1 LLWDFLHAREN
12 GEVIM
17 VNNEQVTETNEEKTE
32 TLDNVDNIKQLRE
45 EYKKLKSENKKY
57 KVQAMDS
64 ALTSMGLSS
73 QKGLGKAVTKLYDG
87 DITVDAITDF
97 VKTEFGEEVTSE
109 APEPAAPPTENVIEA
124 QSRVEQLN
132 KLGVDNEPADVMQ
145 QAVNYIND
153 PSTSVKNSI
162 GAKLAMMDQIKEQEN
177 K

>member
-1 LLWDFLHAREN
+1 
-12 GEVIM
+12 M

-109 APEPAAPPTENVIEA
+109 APAPAAPPTENVIEA
-124 QSRVEQLN
+124 QSRV
-132 KLGVDNEPADVMQ
+132 
-145 QAVNYIND
+145 
-153 PSTSVKNSI
+153 I
-162 GAKLAMMDQIKEQEN
+162 GCR
-177 K
+177 